1 VGFLLLV
8 PGFTGSVMAILL
20 RAKKHASGKLYAYV
34 YEKLQS
40 PSKEHGLF
48 FSLFKNT
55 RAK

>member
-1 VGFLLLV
+1 
-8 PGFTGSVMAILL
+8 MAILL